1 MLRVELMDMV
11 SLAGFEVN
19 WSSNGRGKIIEKI
32 IEKETEKK
40 RM

>member
-11 SLAGFEVN
+11 SLAGFEIS
-19 WSSNGRGKIIEKI
+19 WSFNGREKIIENI
-32 IEKETEKK
+32 TEKETEKK